1 MILSVA
7 ARGKLQFGN
16 FGLDPDRYELT
27 RQGRPVKLERIPM
40 DLLLLFVERR
50 GELVS
55 RQEIVQRLW
64 GKEVFV
70 DTENNINAAV
80 RKIRQALRDS
90 PERPAFVQTVTGKGY
105 RFIAPVSTYGEARID
120 SLAVLPLENLS
131 GDSAKEYFAD
141 GMTDELIGE
150 LARIGS
156 LRVISRTS
164 VMQYKGSRTRSLP
177 SIARELNVDA
187 IVEGTVA
194 QSGQKVRILA
204 QLIRDRDDRHLWS
217 EKYERDLTDVLVLRS
232 EVAHA
237 IAAQVRTELSPVDRT
252 NPARNRKVDP
262 EGYEAFLKGNF
273 FLHSG
278 LRGIAKSLEW
288 FDRAIECDRSNAEAH
303 SGRAEALVYASIFE
317 LRPPAE
323 ALREAR
329 ISAQAALKLD
339 PSNGAAHNVIA
350 DVKKGYDW
358 DLAAAEAE
366 YQRALELNPNH
377 LLTRTW
383 YAECL
388 DRMGR
393 TDQGLAESQRAIA
406 LDPVSA
412 LTRAT
417 RAMLLFS
424 ARRFQE
430 AIREGQQSLDLDPNL
445 INAYWWQGL
454 AYAGA
459 RDFASA
465 VALLT
470 KAAGLSD
477 APLLRASLG
486 YVYAL
491 SGDRPRALG
500 VLRQLEALSKE
511 RYVSP
516 VDFAQVYSGLDDADS
531 TFQWLEKAYKTPDG
545 RVHQLP
551 QPYLDGVRGDP
562 RYATL
567 MKRIGLSAH

>member
-1 MILSVA
+1 
-7 ARGKLQFGN
+7 
-16 FGLDPDRYELT
+16 
-27 RQGRPVKLERIPM
+27 
-40 DLLLLFVERR
+40 
-50 GELVS
+50 
-55 RQEIVQRLW
+55 
-64 GKEVFV
+64 
-70 DTENNINAAV
+70 
-80 RKIRQALRDS
+80 
-90 PERPAFVQTVTGKGY
+90 
-105 RFIAPVSTYGEARID
+105 
-120 SLAVLPLENLS
+120 
-131 GDSAKEYFAD
+131 
-141 GMTDELIGE
+141 
-150 LARIGS
+150 
-156 LRVISRTS
+156 
-164 VMQYKGSRTRSLP
+164 
-177 SIARELNVDA
+177 
-187 IVEGTVA
+187 
-194 QSGQKVRILA
+194 
-204 QLIRDRDDRHLWS
+204 LIRARDDRHLWS
-217 EKYERDLTDVLVLRS
+217 EKYERDLTDVLVLQG
-232 EVAHA
+232 EVARA
-237 IAAQVRTELSPVDRT
+237 IAAQVRTQLSLVDRT

-288 FDRAIECDRSNAEAH
+288 FDHAIECDPSNSGAH

-323 ALREAR
+323 ALLEAR

-366 YQRALELNPNH
+366 YQRALELNPNQV
-377 LLTRTW
+377 LTRTW

-393 TDQGLAESQRAIA
+393 TDQSLAESQRAVA

-412 LTRAT
+412 LTHAN
-417 RAMLLFS
+417 RAMLLFR

-430 AIREGQQSLDLDPNL
+430 AIQEGQQSLDLDPNL

-454 AYAGA
+454 AYAGT

-465 VALLT
+465 VDVLT

-491 SGDRPRALG
+491 LGDRPRALG

-516 VDFAQVYSGLDDADS
+516 VDFAQVYAGLDDADS
-531 TFQWLEKAYKTPDG
+531 TFQWLEKAYEARDG

-551 QPYLDGVRGDP
+551 QPYFDGVRGDP

-567 MKRIGLSAH
+567 MKRIGLSAR